1 VRNRNAIFAYSWTAT
16 HQILPG
22 SPLYGM
28 APEGLAAS
36 TAWIVVSLMGL
47 DETLSQTVHAR
58 HYYDDADIRFGA
70 RLSDIMVRLPDAS
83 FALDFAKFD
92 DIEPAP
98 LPSWDSVAA
107 NMIAEP

>member
-1 VRNRNAIFAYSWTAT
+1 MWKRAIFAA
-16 HQILPG
+16 
-22 SPLYGM
+22 
-28 APEGLAAS
+28 
-36 TAWIVVSLMGL
+36 IVVSLMGL

-58 HYYDDADIRFGA
+58 HYYSDEDIRLGA
-70 RLSDIMVRLPDAS
+70 RLSDIMVRLPDGS

-98 LPSWDSVAA
+98 LPSWDSAAA